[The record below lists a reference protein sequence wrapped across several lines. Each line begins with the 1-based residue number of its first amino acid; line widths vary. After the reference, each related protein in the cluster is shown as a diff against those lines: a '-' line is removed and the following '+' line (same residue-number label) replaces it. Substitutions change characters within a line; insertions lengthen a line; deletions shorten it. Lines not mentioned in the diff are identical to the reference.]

1 MGLMSSLYS
10 GASGIEANTQDLNV
24 IGDNIANGNTIGFKS
39 SRAVFA
45 DALANSLLGG
55 GGQIGQGVHVAAV
68 QKILTQGSLLSTG
81 VATDLAIQGK
91 GFLIVHGNHNG
102 QVADYYTRAG
112 QLTVDKD
119 GYLTNIEGMRVQGYN
134 ADQTGSVAGSIS
146 DLQPGEQTS
155 PPKATDRVTMAIN
168 LDSEAEVLDNKAPPV
183 PWDPKDPARTS
194 NFSTTTTV
202 YDDLGNAHSVDIYFR
217 KTAAG
222 AWEWHALIAK
232 ADVDGP
238 AAAATDPEPFKE
250 LGTGTM
256 TFDLASTPDAD
267 VGTTARADL
276 KTAGTING
284 YNEEALTANGLTIDT
299 DGTTLVIAQN
309 LTTTLANGSSLNFRF
324 ALGDKDK
331 IGVTQFASDSTTN
344 FMSQDGYPTGSL
356 TGLQFDESGHIVGNF
371 SNGQSRNIGQL
382 ALAEFA
388 ANDQLDRIGSSLYA
402 ASYKAGERRDGR
414 PAEGGFGAIAPG
426 NLEQSTVD
434 ISQEFIRMMSAQ
446 RGFQA
451 NSKTITTAD
460 QLLSELIQLKRT

>member
-1 MGLMSSLYS
+1 
-10 GASGIEANTQDLNV
+10 
-24 IGDNIANGNTIGFKS
+24 
-39 SRAVFA
+39 VFA
-45 DALANSLLGG
+45 DALANSMLGG
-55 GGQIGQGVHVAAV
+55 GGQIGQGVHVASV
-68 QKILTQGSLLSTG
+68 QKILTQGSLLNTG

-112 QLTVDKD
+112 QLTIDKD
-119 GYLTNIEGMRVQGYN
+119 GYLTTLEGMRVQGYN
-134 ADQTGSVAGSIS
+134 ADQTGSVAGSLS
-146 DLQPGEQTS
+146 DLKPGEQTS
-155 PPKATDRVTMAIN
+155 PPKATDRVTMAVN
-168 LDSEAEVLDNKAPPV
+168 LDSEAEVLDAKAPPV
-183 PWDPKDPARTS
+183 PWDPKDPAKTS

-202 YDDLGNAHSVDIYFR
+202 YDDLGNPHSVDIYFR
-217 KTAAG
+217 KTDAG

-232 ADVDGP
+232 ADVVGTS
-238 AAAATDPEPFKE
+238 AAATDPEPFQE

-256 TFDLASTPDAD
+256 TFDLTSTADAD
-267 VGTTARADL
+267 VGTTPRADL
-276 KTAGTING
+276 KNAGTING
-284 YNEEALTANGLTIDT
+284 YSDAALAANGLAIDK
-299 DGTTLVIAQN
+299 DGKSIVIAQDM
-309 LTTTLANGSSLNFRF
+309 TTTLFNGSSINFRF
-324 ALGDKDK
+324 SIGTQDKM
-331 IGVTQFASDSTTN
+331 GVTQYAADSTTT

-356 TGLQFDESGHIVGNF
+356 TGLQFDESGYVVGNF

-388 ANDQLDRIGSSLYA
+388 ANDQLNRVGSTMFA
-402 ASYKAGERRDGR
+402 ASYEAGERRTGR

-460 QLLSELIQLKRT
+460 QLLSELIQLKRS